1 MVEESTNNSTVDES
15 ASVQE
20 PTNEGLEATEEI
32 TEETGTDEVQPDAEA
47 KDTESTVK
55 ETKTKGVDL
64 NKAIAKLSP
73 EEQKA
78 YKKFQA
84 EFTKKS
90 QTLSEVERARAEY
103 EDYVN
108 KLNSDPEISALF
120 KARAE
125 RTAKSQ
131 EPDFSKMSDEE
142 IFNYTVDKRVAD
154 KLSELEN
161 KMESKYGSYI
171 NSRLVSEGD
180 KLISDFA
187 TAKKI
192 DVDEAR
198 ELGKYAVDHRM
209 SLDDAYKVA
218 YFDRIPAQ
226 AKQEALQEL
235 NLKKSAN
242 LENGNIP
249 TGVNPITP
257 ERPTIAEAFAAAK
270 RELKM

>member
-1 MVEESTNNSTVDES
+1 MVEESTNNSTVEES

-20 PTNEGLEATEEI
+20 PTNEGLEATEET
-32 TEETGTDEVQPDAEA
+32 TEETGTEEVQPEPQA
-47 KDTESTVK
+47 KDTEPEIK
-55 ETKTKGVDL
+55 DTKTKGVDL
-64 NKAIAKLSP
+64 NKAIARLSP

-90 QTLSEVERARAEY
+90 QSLSEMERSKAEY
-103 EDYVN
+103 EEYVN
-108 KLNSDPEISALF
+108 RLNSDPEVSAIF

-125 RTAKSQ
+125 KAAKSQ

-142 IFNYTVDKRVAD
+142 IFNYTVDKRVTD
-154 KLSELEN
+154 KLSELEK
-161 KMESKYGSYI
+161 KMEDKYGSYI

-257 ERPTIAEAFAAAK
+257 ERPTIAEAFAVAK